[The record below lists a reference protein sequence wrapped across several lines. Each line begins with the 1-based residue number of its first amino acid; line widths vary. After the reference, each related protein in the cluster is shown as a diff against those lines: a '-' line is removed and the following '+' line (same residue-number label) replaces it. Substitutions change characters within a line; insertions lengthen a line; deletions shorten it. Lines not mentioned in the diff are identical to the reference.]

1 MVKVSDIVGWFDN
14 VAPRALAASW
24 DNTGLLLGDPAG
36 EVLQIMTCLTLTIDV
51 AREAVDK
58 KVDLV
63 ITHHPIPFKPIKNL
77 SATTAEGKILWLLA
91 SHGISVFSP
100 HTRWDDSS
108 IGINQALAGMIGLSE
123 FKPLE
128 SARGPVEVKLV
139 TFVPKGHV
147 EQVRSAL
154 FGAGAGF
161 IGNYSEC
168 SFQLSGTGTFRGN
181 EESSPVVGQKG
192 NREEVHEERLEVV
205 CPVGKLDE
213 VVAALRLSH
222 PYEEPAFDLIS
233 LAQKPLNSGTGVIGT
248 LADAIALGKLVEK
261 FGAALNVNSLQ
272 WIGDASR
279 KVNRVAI
286 VCGSGGGLLEKAFLQ
301 GADCFITGE
310 MRFHDSLAVREANA
324 TAILLGHFAS
334 ERFSMDKLAV
344 LLKDS
349 FPMVVSQAS
358 ECEIDPLN
366 FWIKKE

>member
-1 MVKVSDIVGWFDN
+1 MVKVSDIVRWFDN
-14 VAPRALAASW
+14 VAPRCLAASW

-36 EVLQIMTCLTLTIDV
+36 DVHQIMTCLTLTTDV

-63 ITHHPIPFKPIKNL
+63 ITHHPMPFKPIKNL
-77 SATTAEGKILWLLA
+77 TATSMEGKILWLLA

-100 HTRWDDSS
+100 HTRWDDSF
-108 IGINQALAGMIGLSE
+108 IGINQALAGMIGLRE
-123 FKPLE
+123 IKPLDG
-128 SARGPVEVKLV
+128 ARGPVEVKLV

-147 EQVRSAL
+147 EQVRNAL
-154 FGAGAGF
+154 FEAGAGF

-192 NREEVHEERLEVV
+192 NREEVQEERLEVV
-205 CPVGKLDE
+205 LPVSRLDQ

-233 LAQKPLNSGTGVIGT
+233 LVQKPLTSGTGVIGT
-248 LADAIALGKLVEK
+248 LTNAVPLGKLLET
-261 FGAALNVNSLQ
+261 FGATLNVNSLQ

-279 KVNRVAI
+279 KINRVAI
-286 VCGSGGGLLEKAFLQ
+286 VCGSGGGLLEKAIQQ

-310 MRFHDSLAVREANA
+310 MRFHDSLAVREVNA

-334 ERFSMDKLAV
+334 ERFAMDKLAG
-344 LLKDS
+344 LLKDT

-358 ECEIDPLN
+358 ECETDPLS
-366 FWIKKE
+366 FWAKKE